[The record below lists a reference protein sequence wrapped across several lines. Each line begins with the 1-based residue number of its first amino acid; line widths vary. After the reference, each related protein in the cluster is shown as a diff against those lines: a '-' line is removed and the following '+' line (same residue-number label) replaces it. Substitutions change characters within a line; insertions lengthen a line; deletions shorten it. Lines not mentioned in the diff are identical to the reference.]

1 MELEIPIEESSRD
14 RFQYVVIVLIL
25 LVTILG
31 AVVALLQTHA
41 SVREDQA
48 SRESVALAVQLVG
61 KLQRSSQRSA
71 YELGLVADFTAYSMD
86 ALAVQATALEL
97 EMNDQ
102 SEEAAIYWERAETL
116 MAQAEALRTLS
127 TLFNDPRYAPQGD
140 DFIPDAEA
148 YAKDEMAPI
157 QELLTEQNAAAG
169 AANRWGNKAD
179 TYTSIITVLAVS
191 LFLYGLSLIIRG
203 RLRYIFTLVG
213 TLVAGASLLWVAWA
227 LMMA

>member
-41 SVREDQA
+41 SVREGQA

-97 EMNDQ
+97 EVNDQ
-102 SEEAAIYWERAETL
+102 SEEAATYWERAETL

-157 QELLTEQNAAAG
+157 QELLAEQNTAAG
-169 AANRWGNKAD
+169 AANRWGSKAD
-179 TYTSIITVLAVS
+179 VYTSIVTILAVS

>member
-102 SEEAAIYWERAETL
+102 SEEAAIYCAPSRPCSTIPATRPKEMTL
-116 MAQAEALRTLS
+116 YQT
-127 TLFNDPRYAPQGD
+127 PR
-140 DFIPDAEA
+140 
-148 YAKDEMAPI
+148 
-157 QELLTEQNAAAG
+157 LTPKM
-169 AANRWGNKAD
+169 RWRQFRNC
-179 TYTSIITVLAVS
+179 
-191 LFLYGLSLIIRG
+191 
-203 RLRYIFTLVG
+203 
-213 TLVAGASLLWVAWA
+213 
-227 LMMA
+227 